1 MERRLKELLNGPGFY
16 GVLALCI
23 LAVGIGGYFFLLR
36 ETPENTPQEEADL
49 QAAAPVENLPDYEHT
64 PEPVDPEEPEVTLPE
79 ETVPVSMPEET
90 VPVSDTPVVPAEPQ
104 VVVTPLQG
112 DVVTVFSVD
121 QLLYNETLEDW
132 RTHDGVDLAA
142 AAGDAVV
149 SACAGTVETVYED
162 PLMGTTVTIRHQDG
176 YVTTYANLQ
185 TDPPVTEGEQV
196 AAGQTV
202 GVVGTTAVA
211 EAAQGPHLH
220 FAVTRDGEPVDP
232 EAFLNS

>member
-36 ETPENTPQEEADL
+36 ETPENTPQEETDL

-64 PEPVDPEEPEVTLPE
+64 PEPVEPEEPEVTLPE

-185 TDPPVTEGEQV
+185 TDPPVTEGEQGT
-196 AAGQTV
+196 AGQTV

>member
-1 MERRLKELLNGPGFY
+1 M
-16 GVLALCI
+16 
-23 LAVGIGGYFFLLR
+23 
-36 ETPENTPQEEADL
+36 
-49 QAAAPVENLPDYEHT
+49 
-64 PEPVDPEEPEVTLPE
+64 
-79 ETVPVSMPEET
+79 
-90 VPVSDTPVVPAEPQ
+90 
-104 VVVTPLQG
+104 
-112 DVVTVFSVD
+112 
-121 QLLYNETLEDW
+121 
-132 RTHDGVDLAA
+132 
-142 AAGDAVV
+142 V

>member
-36 ETPENTPQEEADL
+36 ETPENTPQEETDL

-64 PEPVDPEEPEVTLPE
+64 PEPVEPEEPEVTLPE

-90 VPVSDTPVVPAEPQ
+90 VSVSDTPVVPAEPQ

-176 YVTTYANLQ
+176 YGTTYANLQ